1 MRRTGLFAATFFAV
15 ALALA
20 PGFALARA
28 GGGSS
33 FGSRG
38 GMTFSAP
45 SVTRTAPYG
54 AAPMQR
60 SLTTPSA
67 PSYAPGY
74 QSRPAY
80 GGAGMRS
87 PFMSG
92 LFGGLLGAGIGG
104 MLFGGGMFHGIS
116 GFGGLLG
123 FLIQIFLIVMVVRF
137 LLRLVFRQP
146 ATAGGPGGLFARNGL
161 GGMGGPGAGPMGG
174 LGGGMPMGG
183 GSPGVQP
190 IAITPADYQAFEQVL
205 KSVQAA
211 WSAQDIRALQAFAT
225 PEMVSYFAEQLG
237 EQTSRGVRNVISA
250 VNLDQGDLAEAWAE
264 PGREYAT
271 VAMKFSMIDVTTD
284 AAGRVVEGDPNL
296 RTQATEIWTFLR
308 APGGR
313 WVLSAIQQ
321 AR

>member
-1 MRRTGLFAATFFAV
+1 MRRTGFLAAALL
-15 ALALA
+15 ALALTLA
-20 PGFALARA
+20 PGLAFARA
-28 GGGSS
+28 GGGGSM
-33 FGSRG
+33 GSRG

-45 SVTRTAPYG
+45 PSTRTSPGG
-54 AAPMQR
+54 AAPFER
-60 SLTTPSA
+60 SLTQPSS

-74 QSRPAY
+74 QQPAF
-80 GGAGMRS
+80 GGRS

-104 MLFGGGMFHGIS
+104 LLFGGGLFHGIS
-116 GFGGLLG
+116 GFGGFLG
-123 FLIQIFLIVMVVRF
+123 FLIQIFLIVWVVRF

-146 ATAGGPGGLFARNGL
+146 AMAGAGGMFART
-161 GGMGGPGAGPMGG
+161 GMGGGT
-174 LGGGMPMGG
+174 GGMMQGGG
-183 GSPGVQP
+183 GSGAAQP
-190 IAITPADYQAFEQVL
+190 ITITQADYQAFEQL
-205 KSVQAA
+205 LQAVQAA
-211 WSAQDIRALQAFAT
+211 WSAQNIAGLQSVAT

-250 VNLDQGDLAEAWAE
+250 VHLDQGDLAEAWAE

-271 VAMKFSMIDVTTD
+271 VAMKFSMIDVTVDHT
-284 AAGRVVEGDPNL
+284 GRVVDGDPNM